1 MPKISE
7 YIVGE
12 RYQLPLLVK
21 EVKNGMT
28 NKGAPY
34 LSLTLADS
42 SGNLECKMWDVSP
55 EDMKLI
61 QNGKLIQF
69 TFDVLDYK
77 GQLQGRILQAE
88 QPSESIA
95 LEDFV
100 LSSIIS
106 EEERKKE
113 VKSYIDQ
120 IDSSILRKLVIGM
133 FQKVGQKYFD
143 YPAASKIHHAFLGGL
158 SEHSLSMVKTCLAL
172 CELYPQLNKDL
183 LISGALVHDMGKT
196 AEMSGP
202 ITTEYTLSGKLEG
215 HISLANGW
223 LTEVATA
230 LNLEEEEETILLHHM
245 ILSHHGHLEYGSP
258 VLPAIQE
265 AEILSL
271 VDNIDARLNTL
282 KSALK
287 EIEPGSWTSRQ
298 FSMENRQ
305 FYKPKEK

>member
-7 YIVGE
+7 YVVGE

-21 EVKNGMT
+21 DVKNGMT

-34 LSLTLADS
+34 LSMILADS
-42 SGNLECKMWDVSP
+42 SGSLEGKMWDVRQ
-55 EDMKLI
+55 EDIKLI
-61 QNGKLIQF
+61 QNGRLIQF

-77 GQLQGRILQAE
+77 GQMQGRILSAGKAGE
-88 QPSESIA
+88 NVVV
-95 LEDFV
+95 EDFV
-100 LSSIIS
+100 LSSLIP
-106 EEERKKE
+106 EEKRKEE
-113 VKSYIDQ
+113 VRSYIDQ
-120 IDSSILRKLVIGM
+120 ISSPVLKKLVIAM
-133 FQKVGQKYFD
+133 FQKVGQRYFD

-172 CELYPQLNKDL
+172 CDLYPQLNKDL

-196 AEMSGP
+196 EEMSGP
-202 ITTEYTLSGKLEG
+202 ITTEYTLQGRLEG

-223 LTEVATA
+223 LSEVAKE
-230 LNLEEEEETILLHHM
+230 LSLEEEEETILLHHM

-258 VLPAIQE
+258 VLPCLQE

-271 VDNIDARLNTL
+271 VDNIDAHLNTL
-282 KSALK
+282 KLALK
-287 EIEPGSWTSRQ
+287 EVEPGSWTSRL